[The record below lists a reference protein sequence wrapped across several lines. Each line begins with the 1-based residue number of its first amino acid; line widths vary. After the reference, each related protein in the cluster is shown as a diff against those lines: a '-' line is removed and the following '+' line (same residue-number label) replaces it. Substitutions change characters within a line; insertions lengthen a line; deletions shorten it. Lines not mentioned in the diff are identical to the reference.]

1 MTFALGGLSFWV
13 PSYIHEYRGQPDLGQ
28 INTIFGAITVVGGLL
43 ATLAGGLLA
52 DRVKR
57 RHPGGYF
64 LVSGAGMWIAFPL
77 TVVML
82 FTPFPWF
89 WVMLFL
95 VEFFLFFNTG
105 PANAA
110 LVDVTSPSIRA
121 TAFAVNIFVIHAL
134 GDAISPP
141 LIGAIADRWRMNVAF
156 LAVSGMIAIA
166 GLLWLLGA
174 KYLESD
180 MKAVADF
187 TES

>member
-1 MTFALGGLSFWV
+1 
-13 PSYIHEYRGQPDLGQ
+13 
-28 INTIFGAITVVGGLL
+28 
-43 ATLAGGLLA
+43 
-52 DRVKR
+52 
-57 RHPGGYF
+57 
-64 LVSGAGMWIAFPL
+64 
-77 TVVML
+77 
-82 FTPFPWF
+82 
-89 WVMLFL
+89 
-95 VEFFLFFNTG
+95 
-105 PANAA
+105 
-110 LVDVTSPSIRA
+110 
-121 TAFAVNIFVIHAL
+121 VIHAL